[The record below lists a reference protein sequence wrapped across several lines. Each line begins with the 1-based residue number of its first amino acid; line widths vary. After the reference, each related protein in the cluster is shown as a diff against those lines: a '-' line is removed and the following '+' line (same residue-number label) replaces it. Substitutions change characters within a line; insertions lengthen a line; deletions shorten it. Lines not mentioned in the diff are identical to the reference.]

1 MVQPK
6 CSGATRPVRQ
16 RHRSTAICR
25 AIATMA
31 FFFAPLVALG
41 LPNTGHHRFTSAQ
54 SRCHTTS
61 RQASSMSAVRSR
73 TLPCLVIGS
82 SYVLW
87 PLALTPP
94 HNPV

>member
-1 MVQPK
+1 
-6 CSGATRPVRQ
+6 
-16 RHRSTAICR
+16 
-25 AIATMA
+25 
-31 FFFAPLVALG
+31 
-41 LPNTGHHRFTSAQ
+41 
-54 SRCHTTS
+54 
-61 RQASSMSAVRSR
+61 MSAVRSR